1 MEGGSLLHFAG
12 IFLMYQHCT
21 LCSWWTVVYVS
32 KAGVW
37 WLTVSPCFTYVDLW
51 WNSWLSALGVRLCTH
66 TLYPWGLVCECCH
79 CFRASSDLVAFSSL
93 GGDFWA
99 DQTVGIVAHTT
110 WPRSVARSSGGGGLM
125 SGVEWQ
131 VWCKFIYGPSLKETD
146 VKTPLAHW
154 RWLVNPEVIMGLGT
168 SNYVCKL
175 NV

>member
-110 WPRSVARSSGGGGLM
+110 WPRSVARSSGGGGADVRCRMAGL
-125 SGVEWQ
+125 VQ
-131 VWCKFIYGPSLKETD
+131 VYLWPVLKRNGCED
-146 VKTPLAHW
+146 PLSTLEMTCESRGYHGA
-154 RWLVNPEVIMGLGT
+154 RDL
-168 SNYVCKL
+168 KL
-175 NV
+175 CV